1 MRIIFA
7 GTPDFAAT
15 SLAALL
21 ASDHQV
27 VAVLTQPDRPAGRGR
42 KLVASEVKQLAEQ
55 HQLPVLQPEKLKD
68 PAIHTP
74 LRDFDADVMV
84 VVAYGLIIPKAVLEI
99 PHHGCLNVHGSLLPR
114 WRGAAP
120 VHRAIAAGDQESGVT
135 IMQMDVGLDTG
146 PMLHKVRTPITAEDT
161 GGSLYQRIAELGAE
175 ALVTVLDDL
184 PVFQANAEA
193 QPEEGVTY
201 AHKLTKDE
209 ARLDWTR
216 DARALHDQVRAFNPW
231 PVAWTTLDGDTL
243 RVWGSRLTDR
253 ANTGPDKPAPGTV
266 VAVQP
271 AGIDVACGDGVLTL
285 THLQMPGKKAMPVP
299 DLLRGRP
306 DALRP
311 GQQFGLTPTEPGA

>member
-21 ASDHQV
+21 ASGHQV

-42 KLVASEVKQLAEQ
+42 KPVASEVKQLAEQ
-55 HQLPVLQPEKLKD
+55 HRLPVLQPEKLKD
-68 PAIHTP
+68 PAVQAQ
-74 LRDFDADVMV
+74 LRAFEADVMV
-84 VVAYGLIIPKAVLEI
+84 VVAYGLIIPQAVLAI
-99 PHHGCLNVHGSLLPR
+99 PRHGCLNVHGSLLPR

-120 VHRAIAAGDQESGVT
+120 VHRAIAAGDTESGVT

-146 PMLHKVRTPITAEDT
+146 PMLHKVRTPITPEDT
-161 GGSLYQRIAELGAE
+161 GGSLYQRIATLGAE

-184 PVFQANAEA
+184 PAALARAEA

-209 ARLDWTR
+209 GRLDWSR

-231 PVAWTTLDGDTL
+231 PVAWTTLAGDTL
-243 RVWGSRLTDR
+243 RVWASEAIHDQRR
-253 ANTGPDKPAPGTV
+253 EPPGTV
-266 VAVQP
+266 VAVSP
-271 AGIDVACGDGVLTL
+271 AGVDVACGQGVLRLVTL
-285 THLQMPGKKAMPVP
+285 QLPGKKAMPVA

-306 DALRP
+306 DALHT
-311 GQQFGLTPTEPGA
+311 GQTLGGAA